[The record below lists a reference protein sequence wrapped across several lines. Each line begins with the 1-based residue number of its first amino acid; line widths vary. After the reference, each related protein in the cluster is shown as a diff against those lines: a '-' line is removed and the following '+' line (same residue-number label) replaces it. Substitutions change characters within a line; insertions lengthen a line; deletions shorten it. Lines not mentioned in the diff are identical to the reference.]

1 MTPIWRIQNGQGP
14 SWKYA
19 QARIDS
25 DTNYQVPS
33 TCSVEFFVYYR
44 IYLFYS
50 RFYFFQI
57 VFEGIWGNSRVSGYV
72 AIDDITFFEGDCS
85 SKFYILIHDIFFS
98 LINILYL
105 ILYIYFSP
113 IFLAVPEHAP
123 LTKAECTFD
132 RDSCAWRNTSTGD
145 FQWRMAAVARRPA
158 NLLDKTYGAPVGY
171 AYFDIFNTG
180 SRLIL
185 TQFSG
190 IQFFKFLFLVSKS
203 Q

>member
-1 MTPIWRIQNGQGP
+1 M
-14 SWKYA
+14 
-19 QARIDS
+19 
-25 DTNYQVPS
+25 
-33 TCSVEFFVYYR
+33 
-44 IYLFYS
+44 
-50 RFYFFQI
+50 
-57 VFEGIWGNSRVSGYV
+57 
-72 AIDDITFFEGDCS
+72 
-85 SKFYILIHDIFFS
+85 
-98 LINILYL
+98 INILYL

-180 SRLIL
+180 SRLIIINAIWRHN
-185 TQFSG
+185 FS
-190 IQFFKFLFLVSKS
+190 ISILASKS

>member
-50 RFYFFQI
+50 RFYLFQI

-85 SKFYILIHDIFFS
+85 S
-98 LINILYL
+98 
-105 ILYIYFSP
+105 
-113 IFLAVPEHAP
+113 
-123 LTKAECTFD
+123 T
-132 RDSCAWRNTSTGD
+132 
-145 FQWRMAAVARRPA
+145 
-158 NLLDKTYGAPVGY
+158 
-171 AYFDIFNTG
+171 
-180 SRLIL
+180 
-185 TQFSG
+185 
-190 IQFFKFLFLVSKS
+190 
-203 Q
+203 